1 MIKIDRNKDII
12 ILIICSVEYNR
23 ETRHGTGQLDL
34 FNAAPKSRPD

>member
-23 ETRHGTGQLDL
+23 ETRHRTG
-34 FNAAPKSRPD
+34 